1 MNKSEQT
8 KQGLRK
14 SFESGM
20 SKKAS
25 VVCYG
30 YERDK
35 NDSLIINE
43 AEANAVRMIYAGY
56 LKGLSL
62 GKIVDLLFCKDIIS
76 PSGKEKWNRETVDK
90 VLSNEKYTGSVMLGK
105 SIYENGKQISTD
117 ITDRVIYENSH
128 PAIISRELYDI
139 VQVEKQKRSRTNAKS
154 NPNKRKNVEKDR

>member
-43 AEANAVRMIYAGY
+43 AEANVVRTIYAGY

-62 GKIVDLLFCKDIIS
+62 GKIVDLLLCKGIIS

-90 VLSNEKYTGSVMLGK
+90 ILSNEKYTGSVMLGK
-105 SIYENGKQISTD
+105 SIYEDGKQISTD
-117 ITDRVIYENSH
+117 IADRVIYEHSH
-128 PAIISRELYDI
+128 PAIIPRELYDI
-139 VQVEKQKRSRTNAKS
+139 VQMEKQKRSRTNAKS
-154 NPNKRKNVEKDR
+154 SPNKRKIVEKNR